1 MISYILKKDKDVE
14 ILKYTSREEYFNDK
28 DTILDLLVLD
38 HTLNDLNGLTG
49 LDVLKEIRETDIS
62 TPIIVL
68 SNQKI
73 LRWFWYIVGGAN
85 DYIVKSPD
93 SLELLY
99 KEVTNIK
106 TDQPYQ
112 ELRKSN
118 KILYSLTI
126 IGIIYIIS

>member
-1 MISYILKKDKDVE
+1 MNNEILVGIIDDCKLYSAMISYILKKDKDVE

-68 SNQKI
+68 SKK
-73 LRWFWYIVGGAN
+73 
-85 DYIVKSPD
+85 D
-93 SLELLY
+93 
-99 KEVTNIK
+99 IK
-106 TDQPYQ
+106 VV
-112 ELRKSN
+112 LS
-118 KILYSLTI
+118 I
-126 IGIIYIIS
+126 

>member
-73 LRWFWYIVGGAN
+73 LRWF
-85 DYIVKSPD
+85 
-93 SLELLY
+93 
-99 KEVTNIK
+99 
-106 TDQPYQ
+106 
-112 ELRKSN
+112 
-118 KILYSLTI
+118 
-126 IGIIYIIS
+126 

>member
-14 ILKYTSREEYFNDK
+14 ILKYTSREEYFNGK

-68 SNQKI
+68 SNQKDI
-73 LRWFWYIVGGAN
+73 KVVFEYIVGGAN

-112 ELRKSN
+112 ELNVLHQINEFFIR
-118 KILYSLTI
+118 
-126 IGIIYIIS
+126 

>member
-1 MISYILKKDKDVE
+1 
-14 ILKYTSREEYFNDK
+14 LKYTSREEYFNDK

-112 ELRKSN
+112 N
-118 KILYSLTI
+118 
-126 IGIIYIIS
+126 

>member
-1 MISYILKKDKDVE
+1 
-14 ILKYTSREEYFNDK
+14 LKYTSREEYFNDK

-73 LRWFWYIVGGAN
+73 LRWFWYMGGAN

-93 SLELLY
+93 SLEHIKKLLIL
-99 KEVTNIK
+99 KQTNLIK
-106 TDQPYQ
+106 
-112 ELRKSN
+112 N
-118 KILYSLTI
+118 
-126 IGIIYIIS
+126 